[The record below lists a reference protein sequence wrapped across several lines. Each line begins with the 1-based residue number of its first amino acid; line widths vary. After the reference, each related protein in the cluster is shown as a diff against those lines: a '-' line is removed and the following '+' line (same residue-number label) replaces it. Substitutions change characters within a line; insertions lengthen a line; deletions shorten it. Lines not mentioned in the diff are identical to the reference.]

1 MATRIPA
8 SIAVAVT
15 VLFVLPI
22 FYLATATSP
31 AKIIAAAQ
39 EHFTITATLNSITYA
54 ALSAGIGVLLGAFY
68 SWLVDRTNV
77 PGRSA
82 LRILILLPLGIPQ
95 FIKGLAW
102 IFLLSPRIGI
112 INVAFMSEFGTQV
125 PLFNIFSLGG
135 MVLVSSFGTVSL
147 SYLIVSAALKGI
159 DPSLEESSQATGM
172 GTIGTFFRVVLPLL
186 RPALLAAFLLNFLGV
201 LSLFD
206 IAFIIGIPAK
216 ILTLIVY
223 VYTSVNSTI
232 PDYSLGASLSFIY
245 LAITVGLALF
255 YMYTTRRS
263 FRFRTVGGR
272 EGNMKI
278 IDLGKWRYAGLAVCL
293 AVLTLSFFLLAAIIF
308 LVSLTHSYNGQF
320 TSFLRPTFANYQ
332 AIYLDSNFW
341 SALETSFIISFST
354 ALITMFLAT
363 MFAYAIIRSRGFR
376 SRVFDFM
383 GFVPTA
389 FPGVVYD
396 LGLLWMFIGLPVV
409 NHLYGTIW
417 PIILALVAIWIARP
431 IRIITS
437 RMIQISEDLESAA
450 SVTGDLWINV
460 YRKVVLPLL
469 ALSLFN
475 SFVYVFIDSFRELG
489 AVTLLSTGQAY
500 PLTIYIQQLYSN
512 NAASLGQIAAISTV
526 MTAIMVSFLAVA
538 LLILK
543 RRGTW
548 VSESI

>member
-1 MATRIPA
+1 MATKIPA
-8 SIAVAVT
+8 SIAIAVT
-15 VLFVLPI
+15 ILFILPI
-22 FYLATATSP
+22 LFLGTATNP
-31 AKIIAAAQ
+31 EKILTAAQ
-39 EHFTITATLNSITYA
+39 EPLTLTATLNSLAYA
-54 ALSAGIGVLLGAFY
+54 GASAGIGVFLGAFY

-77 PGRSA
+77 PGRNL

-112 INVAFMSEFGTQV
+112 INVGFMEQLGTQT

-135 MVLVSSFGTVSL
+135 MVLVSSFGTISL
-147 SYLIVSAALKGI
+147 SYLITSAALKGI
-159 DPSLEESSQATGM
+159 DPSLEESSQAAGM
-172 GTIGTFFRVVLPLL
+172 GTMGTFFRVVLPLL
-186 RPALLAAFLLNFLGV
+186 RPAILAAFLLNFLGV

-216 ILTLIVY
+216 ILTLIVF

-272 EGNMKI
+272 EAGMKTI
-278 IDLGKWRYAGLAVCL
+278 NLGRWRYAGLAACL
-293 AVLTLSFFLLAAIIF
+293 AILTISFFLLAAIIF
-308 LVSLTHSYNGQF
+308 LVSLTQSYNGHF
-320 TSFLRPTFANYQ
+320 SAFLRPTFENYR
-332 AIYLDSNFW
+332 ALYVDSNFW
-341 SALETSFIISFST
+341 SAIQTSFVIAFST

-363 MFAYAIIRSRGFR
+363 MFAYAIIRSQGMR
-376 SRVFDFM
+376 SKIFDFM
-383 GFVPTA
+383 GFLPTA

-396 LGLLWMFIGLPVV
+396 LGLLWVFIGLPIV
-409 NHLYGTIW
+409 NQLYGTIW
-417 PIILALVAIWIARP
+417 PIILALVAIWLARP

-437 RMIQISEDLESAA
+437 RMIQISQDLESAA
-450 SVTGDLWINV
+450 SITGDHWIHIF
-460 YRKVVLPLL
+460 RKVILPLL

-489 AVTLLSTGQAY
+489 AVTLLGTGETY
-500 PLTIYIQQLYSN
+500 TLTIYIQQLYSN

-526 MTAIMVSFLAVA
+526 MTFIMVAFLAVA
-538 LLILK
+538 LYILK
-543 RRGTW
+543 SRNSW